1 VKGIAELV
9 TKPGLIN
16 LDFADVRAVMSQGG
30 WAMIGTGES
39 SSEDRASESVERAL
53 NNPLISV
60 DVNGASGALINV
72 VGGPD
77 MKIKEA
83 QKIVEAVSTK
93 LEPDAKIIWGAQVSK
108 ELGDTI
114 KTMLVITGVQSP
126 KFLSSNKFLTKRDK
140 KDIEKILG
148 VDFVE

>member
-1 VKGIAELV
+1 
-9 TKPGLIN
+9 
-16 LDFADVRAVMSQGG
+16 
-30 WAMIGTGES
+30 MIGTGES